1 MAWAKNLKDKKN
13 PNDNKKTPLKLAQKL
28 IDMTPLI
35 DGDVVLDGFAGEGA
49 FINQYPEYITSKWC
63 EINYKKDFF
72 KWKEKV
78 DWVGPTNPP
87 YSKIN
92 QVFEH
97 SVKIASHGIAFLI
110 GIINLTPKR
119 IAILESAGFGITHMH
134 LVQVTGWFGKSL
146 YIVAQKGYPSI
157 FTCDPISYRMPPDE
171 DLVFKKDMKKYQEKY
186 YKKKFR
192 AKMIKYRKNN
202 KNN

>member
-1 MAWAKNLKDKKN
+1 ML
-13 PNDNKKTPLKLAQKL
+13 
-28 IDMTPLI
+28 
-35 DGDVVLDGFAGEGA
+35 
-49 FINQYPEYITSKWC
+49 
-63 EINYKKDFF
+63 
-72 KWKEKV
+72 EK
-78 DWVGPTNPP
+78 G
-87 YSKIN
+87 
-92 QVFEH
+92 
-97 SVKIASHGIAFLI
+97 
-110 GIINLTPKR
+110 
-119 IAILESAGFGITHMH
+119 GFGITHMH
-134 LVQVTGWFGKSL
+134 IVQVTGWFGKSL